1 MLKPN
6 SIIHRSGYMQTEKDT
21 CCLCQVRKGYD
32 YIIEEA
38 ISSNVREKK
47 SHICYDEKVVIG
59 L

>member
-6 SIIHRSGYMQTEKDT
+6 SIIHRSDYMQTEKDT

-47 SHICYDEKVVIG
+47 IAH
-59 L
+59 LL